1 MLLAGHQPNY
11 LPYLGFFH
19 KLLQADTFVIVDNT
33 QFVKRGPFGWIHRNK
48 IRTRDGWM
56 WLTVPVLT
64 KGKFTQKINETL
76 IDNKLPWQRK
86 HWKSIEIHYAHAP
99 FFARYKDPLREVYER
114 KWENLAELNT
124 ELIRRLMDL
133 LEIRKPV
140 RIASTE
146 GIEGKATDLVLD
158 MCRKMGADGYLSGV
172 HGQDYLEQEKFGHV
186 GVNLVFQKFDH
197 PQYPQCQPGEFVPNL
212 SIIDLIFNCGPES
225 RDILR
230 GSGGPC

>member
-19 KLLQADTFVIVDNT
+19 KMLRADRFVIVDNT
-33 QFVKRGPFGWIHRNK
+33 QFVKRGPFGWIHRNR

-76 IDNKLPWQRK
+76 IDARLPWRRK
-86 HWKSIEIHYAHAP
+86 HWKSIEINYAHAP
-99 FFARYKDPLREVYER
+99 FFGRYKDALRDVYER
-114 KWENLAELNT
+114 KWDYVAELNT

-133 LEIRKPV
+133 LEIRKEL
-140 RIASTE
+140 RIASKE
-146 GIEGKATDLVLD
+146 GIEGKSTDLVID
-158 MCRKMGADGYLSGV
+158 MCRKMGADSYLSGI
-172 HGQDYLEQEKFGHV
+172 HGRDYLEREKFGAA
-186 GVNLVFQKFDH
+186 GIRLVFQKFDH
-197 PQYPQCQPGEFVPNL
+197 PKYPQCQPGEFVPNL
-212 SIIDLIFNCGPES
+212 SIIDLIFNRGPES

>member
-1 MLLAGHQPNY
+1 MLLSGHQPNY
-11 LPYLGFFH
+11 LPYPGFFH
-19 KLLQADTFVIVDNT
+19 KMLQADKFVIVDNT
-33 QFVKRGPFGWIHRNK
+33 QFVKRGPFGWIHRNR

-86 HWKSIEIHYAHAP
+86 HWKSIEIHYARAP
-99 FFARYKDPLREVYER
+99 FFRRYQDPLREVYER

-133 LEIRKPV
+133 LEIRKEL
-140 RIASTE
+140 RIASRE
-146 GIEGKATDLVLD
+146 GIEGRSTDLVID
-158 MCRKMGADGYLSGV
+158 MCRKMGADAYLSGV
-172 HGQDYLEQEKFGHV
+172 HGQDYLQQEKFRAAGIR
-186 GVNLVFQKFDH
+186 LVFQKFDP
-197 PQYPQCQPGEFVPNL
+197 PQYSQCQPGPFVPNL

-225 RDILR
+225 GDILR
-230 GSGGPC
+230 RSGEAC